1 MPLHG
6 SISWESA
13 APRATLALVSSRGA
27 WLSMQGRVFR
37 LRKSRAHLDNAEQF
51 CKERVIAGW
60 LGKIGDNGS
69 TNW

>member
-1 MPLHG
+1 
-6 SISWESA
+6 
-13 APRATLALVSSRGA
+13 
-27 WLSMQGRVFR
+27 MQGRVFR